1 MRWVQ
6 KASGHVTLAI
16 GDGGNDVSMLLQS
29 DCGVGIRGREGEQV
43 GPAGRCD
50 VGGARGRLRAAGV
63 SVAASTAVRARDAGS
78 ESELDDHGVFA
89 VQIGGA
95 VRVPD
100 DVLAVHAVLGR
111 LAVLLAAPDLLLDP
125 PLRGL
130 SASDSSKIPIVGL
143 IIKRVHSDDELLRRP
158 QLYAYSNGAAPVHSR
173 AYSVGSFIAILGM
186 ALVQGVIV
194 ESVFVF
200 GAGVEESDFLT
211 HATFFA
217 VYLLQDVMMILLLPN
232 FSFVHLAVVLLL
244 HAVFFFFTHLLALSP
259 SSGLVPYLS
268 TQSLRAERVTS

>member
-1 MRWVQ
+1 M
-6 KASGHVTLAI
+6 
-16 GDGGNDVSMLLQS
+16 
-29 DCGVGIRGREGEQV
+29 
-43 GPAGRCD
+43 
-50 VGGARGRLRAAGV
+50 
-63 SVAASTAVRARDAGS
+63 
-78 ESELDDHGVFA
+78 
-89 VQIGGA
+89 
-95 VRVPD
+95 RVPD

-130 SASDSSKIPIVGL
+130 SAFGSSKIPIVGL
-143 IIKRVHSDDELLRRP
+143 IIQRVHSDDELLRRP

-259 SSGLVPYLS
+259 SNGLVPYLS

>member
-50 VGGARGRLRAAGV
+50 VGGARGGLRAAGV
-63 SVAASTAVRARDAGS
+63 SVAASAAVRARDAGS

-100 DVLAVHAVLGR
+100 DVLAVHAVLRG
-111 LAVLLAAPDLLLDP
+111 LALLLAPSHVLFHR
-125 PLRGL
+125 PLRFFF
-130 SASDSSKIPIVGL
+130 SFRFIFRFPSPDSSSNASIPTKNSSTIRSSTPTPTAPL
-143 IIKRVHSDDELLRRP
+143 PSIPRP
-158 QLYAYSNGAAPVHSR
+158 
-173 AYSVGSFIAILGM
+173 
-186 ALVQGVIV
+186 
-194 ESVFVF
+194 
-200 GAGVEESDFLT
+200 
-211 HATFFA
+211 
-217 VYLLQDVMMILLLPN
+217 
-232 FSFVHLAVVLLL
+232 
-244 HAVFFFFTHLLALSP
+244 
-259 SSGLVPYLS
+259 
-268 TQSLRAERVTS
+268 TQSGVSSPFWRWRWRRA